1 MITSRNRTMKKTS
14 MKFSAQ
20 ATLPSGFR
28 ATGIVAGLKASGKP
42 DMAMFFSDKPAVLA
56 GTFTTNQVKAAT
68 VRLDSERVATVGA
81 AHGIVVNSGQANAC
95 TGKNGLRD
103 AQTMAAHAA
112 AQFGIDPKLV
122 LVCSTGRIGVP
133 LRMDIILPGI
143 EKLAKA
149 IVPGG
154 GESAARGIMT
164 TDTRPKRFTTTF
176 IANGKTCRLT
186 GIAKGSGMIQPCMAT
201 MLAFLLTDARIN
213 RRAMQKALKAAVD
226 KSFNRISVDADQS
239 TNDTVLLLANGC
251 AGNTPLK
258 PGHPDWSAFI
268 AALEGVTFRLAMEM
282 VRDGEGAQKLVAVR
296 VQGARTAA
304 DAEAAARSV
313 ANSFLVKTSWVGTYP
328 NWGRIMD
335 ALGYSPA
342 KVDENKVEIHYDH
355 LLAVRHGLKAGAS
368 IERLSRIVAKKEFA
382 ITLNLHLG
390 RHAATVYSCDCT
402 EEYVKINK

>member
-1 MITSRNRTMKKTS
+1 MKKTS
-14 MKFSAQ
+14 LKFSAQ
-20 ATLPSGFR
+20 ATLPAGFR
-28 ATGIVAGLKASGKP
+28 AAGIVAGLKASGKP
-42 DMAMFFSDKPAVLA
+42 DMAMFFSDQPAALA

-81 AHGIVVNSGQANAC
+81 ARGVVVNSGQANAC
-95 TGKNGLRD
+95 TGKHGLRD
-103 AQTMAAHAA
+103 ARAMAVHAA
-112 AQFGIDPKLV
+112 KQFGVPAEHF

-133 LRMDIILPGI
+133 LRMDVILPGI
-143 EKLAKA
+143 EKLARA
-149 IVPGG
+149 VVPGG

-164 TDTRPKRFTTTF
+164 TDTRPKRFSVPF
-176 IANGKTCRLT
+176 QANGQACRLT

-201 MLAFLLTDARIN
+201 MLAFLLTDAKVD

-251 AGNTPLK
+251 AGNRTLK
-258 PGHPDWSAFI
+258 PGHRDWPAFV
-268 AALEGVTFRLAMEM
+268 AALAGVTFRLAMEM
-282 VRDGEGAQKLVAVR
+282 VRDGEGAQKLVTVQVR
-296 VQGARTAA
+296 GARTPA

-313 ANSFLVKTSWVGTYP
+313 ANSFLVKTSWVGSYP

-342 KVDENKVEIHYDH
+342 RVDENKVEIRYGN
-355 LLAVRHGLKAGAS
+355 LLAAKNGLKAGAS
-368 IERLSRIVAKKEFA
+368 IEQLSKVAARKEFT
-382 ITLNLHLG
+382 ITIDLHLG

>member
-1 MITSRNRTMKKTS
+1 MKKS
-14 MKFSAQ
+14 NLKFSA
-20 ATLPSGFR
+20 AAVLPAGFR
-28 ATGIVAGLKASGKP
+28 AAGIVAGLKKSRKP
-42 DMAMFFSDKPAVLA
+42 DMALFFSDVPAVLA

-68 VRLDSERVATVGA
+68 VRLDAERVAKVGVA
-81 AHGIVVNSGQANAC
+81 RGVVVNSGQANAC
-95 TGKNGLRD
+95 TGKQGLKD
-103 AQTMAAHAA
+103 AQAMAVHAA
-112 AQFGIDPKLV
+112 KQFGVAPETF

-143 EKLAKA
+143 EKLATA
-149 IVPGG
+149 VVPTG

-164 TDTRPKRFTTTF
+164 TDLVPKRYTATF
-176 IANGKTCRLT
+176 RANGRTCRFT

-201 MLAFLLTDARIN
+201 MLAFLLTDAKVD

-251 AGNTPLK
+251 AGNATLK
-258 PGHPDWSAFI
+258 PGHRDWPAFV
-268 AALEGVTFRLAMEM
+268 AALEGVTFRLAMAM
-282 VRDGEGAQKLVAVR
+282 VRDGEGAQKLVTVR
-296 VQGARTAA
+296 VQGARTPA

-313 ANSFLVKTSWVGTYP
+313 ANSFLVKTSWVGSYP

-342 KVDENKVEIHYDH
+342 RVDETKVEIRYGS
-355 LLAVRHGLKAGAS
+355 LLCAHNGLKAGAS
-368 IERLSRIVAKKEFA
+368 IEQLSKVAAQKEFT
-382 ITLNLHLG
+382 ITIDLHLG

-402 EEYVKINK
+402 EDYVKINK

>member
-1 MITSRNRTMKKTS
+1 MKKS
-14 MKFSAQ
+14 NLKFSAA
-20 ATLPSGFR
+20 ATPPAGLR
-28 ATGIVAGLKASGKP
+28 AAGIVAGLKASGKP
-42 DMAMFFSDKPAVLA
+42 DMAMFFSDAPAALA

-68 VRLDSERVATVGA
+68 VRLDSERVASVGIA
-81 AHGIVVNSGQANAC
+81 RGIVVNSGQANAC
-95 TGKNGLRD
+95 TGKQGLKD
-103 AQTMAAHAA
+103 AQAMAVHAA
-112 AQFGIDPKLV
+112 KQFGVAPETF

-143 EKLAKA
+143 EKLARSV
-149 IVPGG
+149 VPTG

-164 TDTRPKRFTTTF
+164 TDLVPKRYTATF
-176 IANGKTCRLT
+176 PANGRTCRFT

-201 MLAFLLTDARIN
+201 MLAFLLTDAKVD
-213 RRAMQKALKAAVD
+213 RRALQKALKAAVD

-251 AGNTPLK
+251 AGNRALK
-258 PGHPDWSAFI
+258 PGHRDWPAFV
-268 AALEGVTFRLAMEM
+268 AALEGVTFRLAMAM
-282 VRDGEGAQKLVAVR
+282 VRDGEGAQKLVTVR
-296 VQGARTAA
+296 VQGARTPA

-313 ANSFLVKTSWVGTYP
+313 ANSFLVKTSWVGSYP

-342 KVDENKVEIHYDH
+342 AIDENKVEIRYNH
-355 LLAVRHGLKAGAS
+355 LLAAKNGLKAGAS
-368 IERLSRIVAKKEFA
+368 IEQLSKVAAQKEFA
-382 ITLNLHLG
+382 ITIDLHLG

>member
-1 MITSRNRTMKKTS
+1 MRGKRTL
-14 MKFSAQ
+14 KFTAA
-20 ATLPSGFR
+20 ATLPAGFR
-28 ATGIVAGLKASGKP
+28 AAGIVAGLKKSGRP
-42 DMAMFFSDKPAVLA
+42 DMAMFFSERPAAVA

-68 VRLDSERVATVGA
+68 VRLDAGRVASVGIA
-81 AHGIVVNSGQANAC
+81 RGIVVNSGQANAC

-103 AQTMAAHAA
+103 AQAMAAHAA
-112 AQFGIDPKLV
+112 RQFGVPADHF

-133 LRMDIILPGI
+133 LRMDLILPGI
-143 EKLAKA
+143 EKLAQA
-149 IVPGG
+149 VRPAG

-176 IANGKTCRLT
+176 AVDGRTCRVT
-186 GIAKGSGMIQPCMAT
+186 GIAKGAGMIQPCMAT
-201 MLAFLLTDARIN
+201 MLAFLLTDAKVA

-226 KSFNRISVDADQS
+226 KSFNRITVDADQS
-239 TNDTVLLLANGC
+239 TNDTVLMLANGC
-251 AGNTPLK
+251 AGNNALQ
-258 PGHPDWSAFI
+258 PGHRDWPAFV

-282 VRDGEGAQKLVAVR
+282 VRDGEGAQKMVAVR
-296 VQGARTAA
+296 VQGARTPA

-342 KVDENKVEIHYDH
+342 QVDETKVEMRYGN
-355 LLAVRHGLKAGAS
+355 LLAVKNGLKAGAS
-368 IERLSRIVAKKEFA
+368 IEQLSKVAARKEFA
-382 ITLNLHLG
+382 ITIDLHLG

>member
-1 MITSRNRTMKKTS
+1 MKKTS
-14 MKFSAQ
+14 LKFSAQ
-20 ATLPSGFR
+20 AVLPSGFR
-28 ATGIVAGLKASGKP
+28 AAGIIAGLKKSRKP
-42 DMAMFFSDKPAVLA
+42 DMALIFSDQPAALA

-68 VRLDSERVATVGA
+68 VRLDSERVATVGVA
-81 AHGIVVNSGQANAC
+81 RGVVVNSGQANAC

-103 AQTMAAHAA
+103 AKAMAAHAA
-112 AQFGIDPKLV
+112 RQFNVPAEQF

-149 IVPGG
+149 VTPGG
-154 GESAARGIMT
+154 GEAAARGIMT
-164 TDTRPKRFTTTF
+164 TDTRPKRFTAAF
-176 IANGKTCRLT
+176 RANGRTCRLT
-186 GIAKGSGMIQPCMAT
+186 GIAKGAGMIQPCMAT
-201 MLAFLLTDARIN
+201 MLAFLLTDAKVD
-213 RRAMQKALKAAVD
+213 RRAMQKALRSAVD

-251 AGNTPLK
+251 AGNQTLK
-258 PGHPDWSAFI
+258 PGHRDWPAFV
-268 AALEGVTFRLAMEM
+268 AALEGVTFLLAMEM
-282 VRDGEGAQKLVAVR
+282 VRDGEGARKMVTVK
-296 VQGARTAA
+296 VQGARTPA

-313 ANSFLVKTSWVGTYP
+313 ANSFLVKTSWVGSYP

-342 KVDENKVEIHYDH
+342 LVDENKVEIRYDR
-355 LLAVRHGLKAGAS
+355 LLAAKNGLKAGAS
-368 IERLSRIVAKKEFA
+368 IAQLSKVAAQKEFT
-382 ITLNLHLG
+382 ITIDLHLG

>member
-1 MITSRNRTMKKTS
+1 MKKTS
-14 MKFSAQ
+14 LKFSAK
-20 ATLPSGFR
+20 ATLPAGFR
-28 ATGIVAGLKASGKP
+28 AAGIVAGLKASGKP
-42 DMAMFFSDKPAVLA
+42 DMAMFFSDQPAALA

-68 VRLDSERVATVGA
+68 VRLDSERVATIGVARGV
-81 AHGIVVNSGQANAC
+81 VVNSGQANAC

-103 AQTMAAHAA
+103 AQAMAVHAA
-112 AQFGIDPKLV
+112 RQFGVPAEHF

-143 EKLAKA
+143 EKLARSVTPA
-149 IVPGG
+149 G
-154 GESAARGIMT
+154 GEAAARGIMT
-164 TDTRPKRFTTTF
+164 TDTRPKRFSVPF
-176 IANGKTCRLT
+176 QANGQACRLT
-186 GIAKGSGMIQPCMAT
+186 GLAKGAGMIQPCMAT
-201 MLAFLLTDARIN
+201 MLAFLLTDAKVD

-251 AGNTPLK
+251 AGNRTLK
-258 PGHPDWSAFI
+258 PGHRDWPAFV

-282 VRDGEGAQKLVAVR
+282 VRDGEGAQKMVTVTVR
-296 VQGARTAA
+296 GARTPA

-313 ANSFLVKTSWVGTYP
+313 ANSFLVKTSWVGSYP

-342 KVDENKVEIHYDH
+342 RVDENKVEIRYGK
-355 LLAVRHGLKAGAS
+355 LLAAKNGLKAGAS
-368 IERLSRIVAKKEFA
+368 IEQLSKVAARKEFT
-382 ITLNLHLG
+382 ITIDLHLG

>member
-1 MITSRNRTMKKTS
+1 MKKTS
-14 MKFSAQ
+14 LKFSAA
-20 ATLPSGFR
+20 ATLPAGFR
-28 ATGIVAGLKASGKP
+28 AAGIVAGLKASGKP
-42 DMAMFFSDKPAVLA
+42 DMALFFSDSPAALA

-68 VRLDSERVATVGA
+68 VRLDADRVATVGA

-95 TGKNGLRD
+95 TGKQGARD
-103 AQTMAAHAA
+103 AQAMAVHAA
-112 AQFGIDPKLV
+112 RQFGVAPETF

-133 LRMDIILPGI
+133 LRMDVILPGI
-143 EKLAKA
+143 EKLAQA
-149 IVPGG
+149 VVPNG

-164 TDTRPKRFTTTF
+164 TDLVPKRFTVPF
-176 IANGKTCRLT
+176 VANGQPCRLT

-201 MLAFLLTDARIN
+201 MLAFLLTDAKVD
-213 RRAMQKALKAAVD
+213 RRALQQALKAAVD

-239 TNDTVLLLANGC
+239 TNDTVLLLANGR
-251 AGNTPLK
+251 AGNAALK
-258 PGHPDWSAFI
+258 PGHPDWPAFV
-268 AALEGVTFRLAMEM
+268 AALEGVAFRLAMAM
-282 VRDGEGAQKLVAVR
+282 VRDGEGAQKLVTVR
-296 VQGARTAA
+296 VQGARTPA

-342 KVDENKVEIHYDH
+342 AVDENKVEIRYNH
-355 LLAVRHGLKAGAS
+355 LLAAKNGLKAGAS
-368 IERLSRIVAKKEFA
+368 IEQLSKVAAQKEFA
-382 ITLNLHLG
+382 ITIDLHLG

>member
-1 MITSRNRTMKKTS
+1 MKKS
-14 MKFSAQ
+14 NLKFSAA
-20 ATLPSGFR
+20 ATLPAGFR
-28 ATGIVAGLKASGKP
+28 AAGIVAGLKKSRKP
-42 DMAMFFSDKPAVLA
+42 DMALFFSDVPAVLA

-68 VRLDSERVATVGA
+68 VRLDAERVAKIGV

-95 TGKNGLRD
+95 TGKQGYRD
-103 AQTMAAHAA
+103 AQAMAVHAA
-112 AQFGIDPKLV
+112 KQFGIAPETF

-133 LRMDIILPGI
+133 LRMDVILPGI
-143 EKLAKA
+143 EKLATA
-149 IVPGG
+149 VVPGG

-164 TDTRPKRFTTTF
+164 TDLVPKRFTVPF
-176 IANGKTCRLT
+176 VANGKPCRLT

-201 MLAFLLTDARIN
+201 MLAFLLTDAKVD

-226 KSFNRISVDADQS
+226 QSFNRISVDADQS

-251 AGNTPLK
+251 AGNATLK
-258 PGHPDWSAFI
+258 PGHRDWPAFV
-268 AALEGVTFRLAMEM
+268 AALEGVTFRLAMAM
-282 VRDGEGAQKLVAVR
+282 VRDGEGAQKLVTVR
-296 VQGARTAA
+296 VQGARSAI

-328 NWGRIMD
+328 NWGRVMD

-342 KVDENKVEIHYDH
+342 KVDETKVEIHYNQ
-355 LLAVRHGLKAGAS
+355 LLAVKNGLKAGAS
-368 IERLSRIVAKKEFA
+368 IEALSKIVAKKEFTLA
-382 ITLNLHLG
+382 IDLHLG

>member
-1 MITSRNRTMKKTS
+1 MKKS
-14 MKFSAQ
+14 DLKFSAA
-20 ATLPSGFR
+20 ATLPAGFR
-28 ATGIVAGLKASGKP
+28 AAGIVAGLKKSGQP
-42 DMAMFFSDKPAVLA
+42 DMALFFSDSPAVLA

-68 VRLDSERVATVGA
+68 VRLDAERVATVGL

-95 TGKNGLRD
+95 TGKQGARD
-103 AQTMAAHAA
+103 AQAMAVHAA
-112 AQFGIDPKLV
+112 RQFGVAPETF

-133 LRMDIILPGI
+133 LRMDVILPGI
-143 EKLAKA
+143 EKLAQA
-149 IVPGG
+149 VVPTG

-164 TDTRPKRFTTTF
+164 TDLVPKRYTATF
-176 IANGKTCRLT
+176 PANGQTCRLT

-201 MLAFLLTDARIN
+201 MLAFLLTDARVD

-226 KSFNRISVDADQS
+226 QSFNRISVDADQS
-239 TNDTVLLLANGC
+239 TNDTVLLLANGR
-251 AGNTPLK
+251 AGNAALK
-258 PGHPDWSAFI
+258 PGHPDWPAFV
-268 AALEGVTFRLAMEM
+268 AALEGVTFRLAMAM

-296 VQGARTAA
+296 VQGARTPA

-342 KVDENKVEIHYDH
+342 KVDETKVEIHYDG
-355 LLAVRHGLKAGAS
+355 LLAVKNGLKAGAS
-368 IERLSRIVAKKEFA
+368 IERLSKIVAKKEFA
-382 ITLNLHLG
+382 IAIDLHLG

-402 EEYVKINK
+402 EDYVKINK

>member
-1 MITSRNRTMKKTS
+1 MKIS
-14 MKFSAQ
+14 SLKFSAA
-20 ATLPSGFR
+20 ATLPAGFR
-28 ATGIVAGLKASGKP
+28 AAGIVAGLKASGKP
-42 DMAMFFSDKPAVLA
+42 DMAMFFSDSPAVLA

-68 VRLDSERVATVGA
+68 VRLDAERVAKVGVA
-81 AHGIVVNSGQANAC
+81 RGVVVNSGQANAC

-103 AQTMAAHAA
+103 AQAMAVHAA
-112 AQFGIDPKLV
+112 RQFGVAPETF

-133 LRMDIILPGI
+133 LRMDVILPGI
-143 EKLAKA
+143 EKLARA

-164 TDTRPKRFTTTF
+164 TDLVPKRFTVPF
-176 IANGKTCRLT
+176 VANGKPCRLT

-201 MLAFLLTDARIN
+201 MLAFLLTDAKVD
-213 RRAMQKALKAAVD
+213 RRAMRKALKAAVD
-226 KSFNRISVDADQS
+226 QSFNRISVDADQS
-239 TNDTVLLLANGC
+239 TNDTVLLLANGG
-251 AGNTPLK
+251 AGNAALK
-258 PGHPDWSAFI
+258 PGHRDWPAFV
-268 AALEGVTFRLAMEM
+268 AALEGVAFRLAMAM

-296 VQGARTAA
+296 VHGARTSA

-342 KVDENKVEIHYDH
+342 KIDENKVEIHYDR
-355 LLAVRHGLKAGAS
+355 LLAVKNGLKAGAS
-368 IERLSRIVAKKEFA
+368 IERLSDIVAKKEFS
-382 ITLNLHLG
+382 ISIDLHLG
-390 RHAATVYSCDCT
+390 RHTAVVYSCDCT